1 MLTSGQKYGT
11 LGRDFGRPEKR
22 EVICG
27 KKLLARNYL
36 CRRLTRKRTAGMLA
50 VTKLTGMT
58 VTGRKDKGQYRKPYG
73 TNKKRKKMGKVKSS
87 NTLY

>member
-1 MLTSGQKYGT
+1 
-11 LGRDFGRPEKR
+11 
-22 EVICG
+22 
-27 KKLLARNYL
+27 
-36 CRRLTRKRTAGMLA
+36 MLA